1 MKKQLLFIVSAAMA
15 MQLNA
20 APENTPASESNDATE
35 ISTVDNEQQSAKQE
49 SKWESIL
56 SHMPKFSGYLQTGW
70 NYSKTT
76 ADGARSSSSF
86 QAKRLR
92 LIMDGNVGEKV
103 DFRLQI

>member
-56 SHMPKFSGYLQTGW
+56 SHMPKFS
-70 NYSKTT
+70 
-76 ADGARSSSSF
+76 
-86 QAKRLR
+86 
-92 LIMDGNVGEKV
+92 V
-103 DFRLQI
+103 